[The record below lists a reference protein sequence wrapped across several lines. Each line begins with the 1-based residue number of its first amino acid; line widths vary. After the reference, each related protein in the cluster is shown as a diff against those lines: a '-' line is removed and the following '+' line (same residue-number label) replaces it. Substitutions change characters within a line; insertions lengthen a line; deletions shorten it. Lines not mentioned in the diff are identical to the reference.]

1 LELFNS
7 EMLGPQL
14 FKPKIQVLEL
24 SKSEILGPKLFNS
37 EILALVLALPT
48 ALPLKAAL

>member
-1 LELFNS
+1 LELFKS

-24 SKSEILGPKLFNS
+24 SKSEILGPELFKS
-37 EILALVLALPT
+37 EILALVLAFTT
-48 ALPLKAAL
+48 ALALKAAL